1 MLPSPDKGK
10 LDGLHRE
17 GALEHAI
24 EVMARSEAANVLVA
38 HRHLLKGRMRR
49 IFDLYHI
56 KGLSQAV
63 IANKLGLHRQTV
75 ATALRNARVL
85 HGQLKKGMPL
95 VEVVRRTL
103 SLGVRHTEPEHD
115 PEVLEWGDE
124 KGDAVICTFLQGR
137 LQSFELRL
145 MEPTQASSPSDTAEP
160 IPPGT

>member
-1 MLPSPDKGK
+1 MLNRLRPILFP
-10 LDGLHRE
+10 
-17 GALEHAI
+17 ALALAI
-24 EVMARSEAANVLVA
+24 AYAAWQA
-38 HRHLLKGRMRR
+38 YGW
-49 IFDLYHI
+49 
-56 KGLSQAV
+56 KGLILAALMISFWLLLHFT
-63 IANKLGLHRQTV
+63 KLMRLLHAAAKQPMGHV
-75 ATALRNARVL
+75 RNARVL

>member
-1 MLPSPDKGK
+1 MN
-10 LDGLHRE
+10 HRIRPFLFP
-17 GALEHAI
+17 ALALAI
-24 EVMARSEAANVLVA
+24 AYAAWQA
-38 HRHLLKGRMRR
+38 YGW
-49 IFDLYHI
+49 
-56 KGLSQAV
+56 KGLILAALMISFWLLLHFT
-63 IANKLGLHRQTV
+63 KLMRLLHAAAKRPMGHV
-75 ATALRNARVL
+75 RNARVL

-145 MEPTQASSPSDTAEP
+145 MEPTQASSQSDTAEP